1 MQCVLALSV
10 CPALYA
16 YLCSMCIHMF
26 SSEERALALSGLV
39 LWPRFKTV
47 IPPHMVTA
55 SLGSM
60 WKRLGRGVAGSLGGA
75 DVAAVGADGAPPVL

>member
-1 MQCVLALSV
+1 M
-10 CPALYA
+10 
-16 YLCSMCIHMF
+16 
-26 SSEERALALSGLV
+26 SGLV

-60 WKRLGRGVAGSLGGA
+60 WKRLGRGVAGSLGGG
-75 DVAAVGADGAPPVL
+75 DVAAVGADGAQPVL

>member
-1 MQCVLALSV
+1 MYVHKYIYTYIYS
-10 CPALYA
+10 
-16 YLCSMCIHMF
+16 F

-60 WKRLGRGVAGSLGGA
+60 WKRLGRGVAGSLGGG